1 MIRFFWLNVFKHSE
15 KNRLLLAVVTIVIS
29 SASDCRSRVCQGV
42 AMITPKGG
50 LPFCN
55 MSTAEKPL
63 VIKINK
69 SNRLL
74 EDA

>member
-1 MIRFFWLNVFKHSE
+1 MFKRSE
-15 KNRLLLAVVTIVIS
+15 KNRLLLAVVTTVIS
-29 SASDCRSRVCQGV
+29 FASDGRTLSQGV
-42 AMITPKGG
+42 ALITRKGG

-55 MSTAEKPL
+55 MSTAKKPL
-63 VIKINK
+63 VIIINK